1 MYWCKLRLKTAVTLV
16 SGFALLTALPA
27 CKPEISNNGA
37 FDLRGL
43 LTKDAA
49 KLNKLNPAVIKTV
62 THNGVSET
70 KTVHIPDWAQELSL
84 FIDADINKPSWKS
97 NYKVNDEDSLL
108 VYHAKDPDQKVQE
121 LIIKRNKQ
129 KVSWILIYTRT
140 KNKLYYSAQRLT
152 YFPDSL
158 YRIDMSQR
166 VRVIGT
172 NNYNIQ
178 GIILRAKIQESGTK
192 IKEK

>member
-1 MYWCKLRLKTAVTLV
+1 MVITLIG
-16 SGFALLTALPA
+16 GFALLMVLPA

-62 THNGVSET
+62 THNGVAET
-70 KTVHIPDWAQELSL
+70 KTVHISDWAQELGL

-108 VYHAKDPDQKVQE
+108 VYHAKDPDQKVQL
-121 LIIKRNKQ
+121 LIIKRSKQ
-129 KVSWILIYTRT
+129 KIRWILIYIRT
-140 KNKLYYSAQRLT
+140 KNKLYYSAQKLS

-158 YRIDMSQR
+158 YRIDMEQR

-172 NNYNIQ
+172 NNYTIQ
-178 GIILRAKIQESGTK
+178 GIILRTKIQESGAKTK
-192 IKEK
+192 TDRR